1 MPTDDTDYIATIY
14 TLHNL
19 LRQSYMG
26 LITYHIMPLVIYSL
40 AADTHTHT
48 TCIPMIRIESILR
61 NQVHAGIWLMRLW
74 FEN

>member
-1 MPTDDTDYIATIY
+1 MVYTIKITVVRLVSMSCFNSKAMPTDDTDYIATIY

-48 TCIPMIRIESILR
+48 
-61 NQVHAGIWLMRLW
+61 QHAYL
-74 FEN
+74 